1 MTLTL
6 TPEKKREAETEMA
19 KFLRHLG
26 KDETERRDVIG
37 VKSLNLSM
45 HPRPISAAVR

>member
-6 TPEKKREAETEMA
+6 TPDKKREAETEMA

-26 KDETERRDVIG
+26 NEARERRDVIG

-45 HPRPISAAVR
+45 HPRPVGASAR